1 MKIAILAGELSG
13 DILGA
18 GLMAALQDRFPQARF
33 EGVGGERMIAQ
44 GCHSRYPLEKL
55 SVMGLTE
62 VVKHLPE
69 LLRIRR
75 ALYRCFAADPPAVFI
90 GIDAPDFNLP
100 LERRL
105 HARGIPTVHYV
116 SPQIWAWRQGR
127 VRKISRSV
135 DLMLTLLPFEEAF
148 YRRHA
153 VPVRYVGHPLADE
166 IPLQTDQPAARKTL
180 GLPAAGPWL
189 ALLPGSRMGEAQRLG
204 PLFIAT
210 ARWLRARRPQLRFI
224 IPAATAG
231 IQRYLAEQLAELGDD
246 LPVTLVE
253 GDSRLVMTAADVV
266 LLASGT
272 AALEALLLK
281 RPMVVAYRVAP
292 FTAWIAAR
300 LIKISRYSLPNLL
313 AGRDL
318 VSELIQE
325 NATPAK
331 LGGAVLE
338 LLDNPAARTRQVTE
352 FRSIHQLLRRG
363 ASQQAAA
370 AIAEL
375 LAQPPGGAGG

>member
-18 GLMAALQDRFPQARF
+18 GLIAALQDRFPQTRF
-33 EGVGGERMIAQ
+33 EGVGGERMIAL

-69 LLRIRR
+69 LWHIRR
-75 ALYRCFAADPPAVFI
+75 ALYRYFAADPPAVFI

-116 SPQIWAWRQGR
+116 SPQVWAWRQGR

-166 IPLQTDQPAARKTL
+166 IPLQVDRRAARNTL
-180 GLPAAGPWL
+180 GIPEAGPLL

-210 ARWLRARRPQLRFI
+210 ARWLRARRPCLGFI

-231 IQRYLAEQLAELGDD
+231 IQRYLTEQLAAPGDD
-246 LPVTLVE
+246 LPVMLVE
-253 GDSRLVMTAADVV
+253 GCSRLVMTAADVV

-272 AALEALLLK
+272 ATLEALLLK

-292 FTAWIAAR
+292 FTAWIGAR

-325 NATPAK
+325 DATAEK

-338 LLDNPAARTRQVTE
+338 LLDNPAARARQVTE
-352 FRSIHQLLRRG
+352 FSSIHQLLRRG

-375 LAQPPGGAGG
+375 LTQPPGTGG

>member
-18 GLMAALQDRFPQARF
+18 GLIAALQDRFPQARF

-62 VVKHLPE
+62 VVRHLPE

-116 SPQIWAWRQGR
+116 SPQVWAWRQGR

-166 IPLQTDQPAARKTL
+166 IPLQVDRRAARKTL
-180 GLPAAGPWL
+180 GIPEAGPLL

-204 PLFIAT
+204 PLFIET
-210 ARWLRARRPQLRFI
+210 ARWLRARRPCLGFI

-231 IQRYLAEQLAELGDD
+231 IQRYLTEQLAAPGDD
-246 LPVTLVE
+246 LPIMLVE
-253 GDSRLVMTAADVV
+253 GCSRLVMTAADVV

-272 AALEALLLK
+272 ATLEALLLK

-318 VSELIQE
+318 VSELIQAD
-325 NATPAK
+325 ATAEK

-338 LLDNPAARTRQVTE
+338 LLDNPAARARQVTE
-352 FRSIHQLLRRG
+352 FSSIHQLLRRG

-375 LAQPPGGAGG
+375 LTQPPGTGG

>member
-1 MKIAILAGELSG
+1 MKIAILAGEMSG

-18 GLMAALQDRFPQARF
+18 GLIAALQDRFPQARF

-62 VVKHLPE
+62 VVRHLPE

-116 SPQIWAWRQGR
+116 SPQVWAWRQGR

-166 IPLQTDQPAARKTL
+166 IPLQVDRRAARKTL
-180 GLPAAGPWL
+180 GIPEAGPLL

-204 PLFIAT
+204 PLFIET
-210 ARWLRARRPQLRFI
+210 ARWLRARRPCLGFV

-231 IQRYLAEQLAELGDD
+231 IQRYLTEQLAAPGDD
-246 LPVTLVE
+246 LPVMLVE
-253 GDSRLVMTAADVV
+253 GCSRLVMTAADVV

-272 AALEALLLK
+272 ATLEALLLK

-318 VSELIQE
+318 VSELIQAD
-325 NATPAK
+325 ATAEK

-338 LLDNPAARTRQVTE
+338 LLDNPAARARQVTE
-352 FRSIHQLLRRG
+352 FSSIHQLLRRG

-375 LAQPPGGAGG
+375 LTQPPGTGG

>member
-18 GLMAALQDRFPQARF
+18 GLMATLQDRFPQVQF
-33 EGVGGERMIAQ
+33 EGVGGECMIAQ
-44 GCHSRYPLEKL
+44 GCRSLHPLEKL

-69 LLRIRR
+69 LWHIRR
-75 ALYRCFAADPPAVFI
+75 ALYRYFAADPPAVFI

-105 HARGIPTVHYV
+105 RARGIPTVHYV
-116 SPQIWAWRQGR
+116 SPQVWAWRQGR
-127 VRKISRSV
+127 VRKIGRSV

-166 IPLQTDQPAARKTL
+166 IPLQTDRLAARKTL
-180 GLPAAGPWL
+180 GILEAGPLL
-189 ALLPGSRMGEAQRLG
+189 ALLPGSRMGEVQRLG
-204 PLFIAT
+204 PLFIET
-210 ARWLRARRPQLRFI
+210 ARWLRARYPHLGFI
-224 IPAATAG
+224 IPAATTG
-231 IQRYLAEQLAELGDD
+231 IQRYLTEQLAELGDD
-246 LPVTLVE
+246 LPVTLLE
-253 GDSRLVMTAADVV
+253 GCSRLVMTAADVI

-272 AALEALLLK
+272 ATLEALLLK

-313 AGRDL
+313 AGQDL

-325 NATPAK
+325 DATAEK

-338 LLDNPAARTRQVTE
+338 LPDNPAAGARQVAE
-352 FRSIHQLLRRG
+352 FCSIHQLLRCG

-375 LAQPPGGAGG
+375 LTRQSGGVSG